1 MTSEYNIPKHKVAVA
16 ESKTM
21 WPGAGECVG
30 RRGEYLID
38 TELPF
43 GKARTFWSSLVMYI
57 LKNG

>member
-30 RRGEYLID
+30 RRGEYFKGDAIYYVQKINYL
-38 TELPF
+38 
-43 GKARTFWSSLVMYI
+43 
-57 LKNG
+57 